1 MKTRGEGM
9 AEDEDAMRP
18 EYDFSEGVRGMTAQ
32 RYAQG
37 TNVVVIS
44 PEVLEV
50 FPDGAAV
57 NEALRA
63 LAPVLRRSRAAAR
76 PPLDR
81 HSGTAE
87 LEHKE
92 RENAAAETEIR
103 QRKDA
108 AEVREEL
115 LAEQKRLD
123 ERAAAVRNSEARV
136 RDSVEVL
143 DACINGGLEPD
154 PTREALFAV
163 AEGHPLDEAAEKAL
177 QRERARKR
185 RAAEKNDLPAAK
197 SDRSRP

>member
-32 RYAQG
+32 RYAQS
-37 TNVVVIS
+37 TNVVVVS

-63 LAPVLRRSRAAAR
+63 LAPVLRRGRAAAR
-76 PPLDR
+76 PPFDR

-87 LEHKE
+87 
-92 RENAAAETEIR
+92 REDAAAETEIR
-103 QRKDA
+103 QREDA

-115 LAEQKRLD
+115 LAEKKRLD
-123 ERAAAVRNSEARV
+123 
-136 RDSVEVL
+136 
-143 DACINGGLEPD
+143 
-154 PTREALFAV
+154 
-163 AEGHPLDEAAEKAL
+163 
-177 QRERARKR
+177 
-185 RAAEKNDLPAAK
+185 
-197 SDRSRP
+197 